1 MIRLFYPA
9 DRPDI
14 ASFRSASLARLT
26 KMLALE
32 RPYSPW
38 IHVANTDL
46 RGPWTILQR
55 VLAHYLLVVSYEGSE
70 ELIVRGQSI
79 GIPENG
85 AYLIQPGVLA
95 EQIGSEKGSRPA
107 YLHFDVV
114 YNPRRDE
121 HGDTRSFAT
130 DLADRSHLLQ
140 PSSLEVW
147 GVDLPVRVPQA
158 LQPLFARKVDAIIGV
173 WKRGHPYDQLEA
185 NQELA
190 DLLLALVRHQDS
202 KGTAAPGVIDPEM
215 RLRRAEA
222 TAQTSLSRPF
232 GVDDFA
238 EAAGLH
244 RAQFTRLYWELRG
257 TSPGSALR
265 EMRLTEAERL
275 LQHTPLSVQEVGRQ
289 VGYPNQTV
297 LGRSFKKRHGITPT
311 EWRTKR

>member
-1 MIRLFYPA
+1 
-9 DRPDI
+9 
-14 ASFRSASLARLT
+14 
-26 KMLALE
+26 MLALS

-38 IHVANTDL
+38 IHVANTDP
-46 RGPWTILQR
+46 RGPWKILQR
-55 VLAHYLLVVSYEGSE
+55 VLAHYLLVVSYEGAE
-70 ELIVRGQSI
+70 QLIVNGEALE
-79 GIPENG
+79 IPENA
-85 AYLIQPGVLA
+85 AYIIQPGVLA

-107 YLHFDVV
+107 YLHFDVM
-114 YNPRRDE
+114 YNPRRAE
-121 HGDTRSFAT
+121 HGDVRSFAT

-147 GVDLPVRVPQA
+147 GVDLPVRVPPA
-158 LQPLFARKVDAIIGV
+158 LQALFARKVDTIIRV
-173 WKRGHPYDQLEA
+173 WKRGHPFDQLEA
-185 NQELA
+185 NQDLA

-202 KGTAAPGVIDPEM
+202 KGMAAPGVIDPEL

-244 RAQFTRLYWELRG
+244 RAQFTRLYGELRG
-257 TSPGSALR
+257 TSPGDALR

-275 LQHTPLSVQEVGRQ
+275 LQHTTLTVHEVGKQ

-311 EWRTKR
+311 EWRAKRQG